1 MQPTLTGIGLITE
14 DVLALATF
22 YSELLD
28 TTVDGDERFATV
40 KAGGAGLGFFSMA
53 GMEQM
58 VPGSMAG
65 TGNGRFTIE
74 FSVDDVDA
82 RYQRL
87 VAAGVTIAKPPTT
100 QPWGRRSVWIR
111 DPDGNIVNF
120 YQDIPAPSTA

>member
-22 YSELLD
+22 YAELLD

-40 KAGGAGLGFFSMA
+40 KAGGARLGVFSMA

-65 TGNGRFTIE
+65 AGNGRFTIE
-74 FSVDDVDA
+74 VNGDDVDA
-82 RYQRL
+82 RDQRL
-87 VAAGVTIAKPPTT
+87 RAGGGTIAQAPTT
-100 QPWGRRSVWIR
+100 PTRGRRAGWGRGTG
-111 DPDGNIVNF
+111 P
-120 YQDIPAPSTA
+120 